1 MKKWFTQFNDAD
13 FTHYYESGEATAV
26 QIVKNLA
33 HQTPEKKM
41 KKKLEVRQSMKSK
54 GELQLAK
61 YMLGV
66 YSQVTGIKVDGLDD
80 DITQD
85 SVEASK

>member
-1 MKKWFTQFNDAD
+1 MNKRLT
-13 FTHYYESGEATAV
+13 Y
-26 QIVKNLA
+26 I
-33 HQTPEKKM
+33 
-41 KKKLEVRQSMKSK
+41 
-54 GELQLAK
+54 LQLAK